1 MLYAVIEPVVVQKPP
16 VIAQRVTIVQ
26 PMVRPV
32 IGHHVQTE

>member
-1 MLYAVIEPVVVQKPP
+1 MRFAVIEPVVVQKPP
-16 VIAQRVTIVQ
+16 VNAQRVTIVQ